1 MTEKVSKFSFFE
13 SFWDAASDLDDKS
26 RLALYDAICE
36 YAFTGC
42 EPDFE
47 GIMSTIW
54 KLVKPNIDSS
64 IKGQRTGG
72 KGGRP
77 TKEKPPVKEAENPPF
92 CNSKTPSETDM
103 DMDMDKE
110 GDMDMDGREFVPTE
124 RTNSL
129 PESASTATA
138 AACAAP
144 PPRKDPKPLCPMCE
158 VPVWKNTQTRKYRCD
173 SCGDDWDEGKVEW
186 R

>member
-1 MTEKVSKFSFFE
+1 MSEKVTKFSFFE
-13 SFWDAASDLDDKS
+13 SFWDAASDLDDKN

-36 YAFTGC
+36 YAFTGG
-42 EPDFE
+42 EPDFK

-77 TKEKPPVKEAENPPF
+77 SKDKPPVSNSENPPF
-92 CNSKTPSETDM
+92 SNNETPSETDM
-103 DMDMDKE
+103 DMDMDKDR
-110 GDMDMDGREFVPTE
+110 DMDKEEGEFVPSE
-124 RTNSL
+124 RTNS
-129 PESASTATA
+129 PSSSASASTASA
-138 AACAAP
+138 SAAP
-144 PPRKDPKPLCPMCE
+144 PPRKDAAPYCPMCD
-158 VPVWKNTQTRKYRCD
+158 VKTSFKD
-173 SCGDDWDEGKVEW
+173 SLGYYHCPNCHDQFTKAKVKW